1 MPIEY
6 KLYSMKHT
14 GATMLAEQGEPIINI
29 RDHLGHTSI
38 ATTEHYLNRHGVN
51 NSQTIRHNFPKI

>member
-1 MPIEY
+1 
-6 KLYSMKHT
+6 MKHT